1 MLVKLSVKNFALIS
15 QLELEFG
22 KELNILSGETGAGK
36 SIIVDCIMLL
46 AGGRYDKTMLR
57 FGENSGYV
65 EGVFTVPE
73 NISPSLSDFLSEEDE
88 EIIIFRRFN
97 SDGKNEI
104 KINGRSATV
113 SMLKAISASL
123 IDICGQ
129 NEHQS
134 LANVA
139 NHIKIVDY
147 YARHNISELLK

>member
-1 MLVKLSVKNFALIS
+1 M
-15 QLELEFG
+15 
-22 KELNILSGETGAGK
+22 
-36 SIIVDCIMLL
+36 
-46 AGGRYDKTMLR
+46 
-57 FGENSGYV
+57 
-65 EGVFTVPE
+65 FTVPE

-134 LANVA
+134 LANVDS
-139 NHIKIVDY
+139 KWD
-147 YARHNISELLK
+147 L